1 MSVLFENIARRV
13 IFTTVIRG
21 GAAASSLLLTLV
33 IVQACSVTRL
43 GEFSAALVTIQLITI
58 ISLAGVDAIALRL
71 LIRMHGPTGWKL
83 ETRVIGETSGC
94 IAITSTLGVL
104 VAIGAAAAM
113 AWWRADLRPIARDML
128 ELTPLVYL
136 LNYARLGAMIL
147 RSRGQDGPAQLIDNA
162 LPSTFAVVA
171 IAALWLAGVDPSRYI
186 AILYVGGAVASALVS
201 LFFIR
206 LAPLRSFATAFRLIR
221 DRRFRTF
228 RVALPAQSANVANII
243 ADWTATASLTL
254 FAPITAVAAYRVI
267 SQVNLVYL
275 LITNGFE
282 GPLSSAVA
290 LAHRQGDSG
299 RVRRLLAKS
308 QLGMFGAALP
318 VTIGV
323 VLFAG
328 PFLSL
333 FHIRSA
339 EAALALTVAVL
350 ACQIRMGAGTAA
362 GALPLVDAVDLLV
375 RTSLLA
381 LLIAIVLSITLTPMF
396 GLMGAVAAA
405 AAATLFRSLMSM
417 VYLRRSLHRA
427 RPRNPAAAPALEPA
441 AR

>member
-1 MSVLFENIARRV
+1 VSILFENIARRV
-13 IFTTVIRG
+13 ISTTVIRG
-21 GAAASSLLLTLV
+21 GAAASSLVLTLV
-33 IVQACSVTRL
+33 IVQACSVARL

-71 LIRMHGPTGWKL
+71 LIRMHGPAGRKL
-83 ETRVIGETSGC
+83 EARVIGEASGC

-104 VAIGAAAAM
+104 VAFVVAGGM
-113 AWWRADLRPIARDML
+113 AWWRVDLQPIARDMM
-128 ELTPLVYL
+128 ELSPLIYL

-147 RSRGQDGPAQLIDNA
+147 RSRGEDGAAQLIDNA
-162 LPSTFAVVA
+162 LPSTFAVIA
-171 IAALWLAGVDPSRYI
+171 IAALWFAEIDPSRYL
-186 AILYVGGAVASALVS
+186 AILYVGGAVASALIS

-206 LAPLRSFATAFRLIR
+206 LAPLRSFATAFRLVR
-221 DRRFRTF
+221 DNRLRTF
-228 RVALPAQSANVANII
+228 RVALPAQFANVANII
-243 ADWTATASLTL
+243 ADWTATASLAL

-290 LAHRQGDSG
+290 VAHRQGDSV

-318 VTIGV
+318 VTIGM

-333 FHIRSA
+333 FDISSS
-339 EAALALTVAVL
+339 EAALGLIVSVI
-350 ACQIRMGAGTAA
+350 ACQLRMGAGTAA

-375 RTSLLA
+375 RTSLIA
-381 LLIAIVLSITLTPMF
+381 LLLAVVLSFTLTPAF
-396 GLMGAVAAA
+396 GLMGAVSAAA
-405 AAATLFRSLMSM
+405 SATLLRSLLSM
-417 VYLRRSLHRA
+417 IYLRQSLHRSH
-427 RPRNPAAAPALEPA
+427 PRHLAAAPALEPA